1 MKTGQNKNIYHHITT
16 SILNF
21 KKLDINNIKMESNK
35 LNEVDIEYPRCYYFD
50 RITKIESFDFDN
62 NLIDEKSYENIF
74 IYNISF

>member
-1 MKTGQNKNIYHHITT
+1 
-16 SILNF
+16 
-21 KKLDINNIKMESNK
+21 MESNK

-50 RITKIESFDFDN
+50 GITKIEIFDFDN

>member
-1 MKTGQNKNIYHHITT
+1 
-16 SILNF
+16 
-21 KKLDINNIKMESNK
+21 MESNK